1 LDMAPRLPE
10 LGPLLGRV
18 EAFAAEM
25 KLSSEDTYRVVLVL
39 DELITNIVAHG
50 VDADEVRRI
59 VVELSYRHPDLEI
72 EISDPG
78 RPFDPRSATPYDTDK
93 ALAERKVGGLGL
105 HLVRTL
111 VDSIDYRYDAG
122 RNVVTIGKRL
132 SRVG

>member
-1 LDMAPRLPE
+1 MAPCLPE
-10 LGPLLGRV
+10 LGPLLQRV
-18 EAFAAEM
+18 ESFAAKMSFSTE
-25 KLSSEDTYRVVLVL
+25 ETYRVVLIL

-50 VDADEVRRI
+50 VDANDARRI
-59 VVELSYRHPDLEI
+59 DIELRYRKPDLEI

-78 RPFDPRSATPYDTDK
+78 RPFDPRSAPSYDTDK
-93 ALAERKVGGLGL
+93 ALADRKVGGLGL

-132 SRVG
+132 SKVG